1 MEKLLI
7 VDGSNLLFQMFYGM
21 PARIIGKHGKSIHGT
36 IGFVGALL
44 KILKITAPTHAV
56 VLFDGECRNNRCDLD
71 EAYKTNRP
79 NWEEIPEEETPFSQ
93 LPDIFASLDCLK
105 IPYAETTSC
114 ETDDWIA
121 SYIRTLGDKMKI
133 VVSSFDSDF
142 FQLITDNVTVLRYR
156 GENTKLCDVAFV
168 REKFGIEPS
177 QYADFKCLVG
187 DTADNV
193 TGIRGIGPKTAGKLV
208 RDFGSIDGILAHL
221 DEVQPLK
228 IRLALSDGVERLK
241 LNRRL
246 IALTGN
252 AEIPYSIEAIR
263 YQESGKTTGQ
273 VLSEIGIR

>member
-36 IGFVGALL
+36 IGFVGAIL
-44 KILKITAPTHAV
+44 KILKITNPTHAV

-71 EAYKTNRP
+71 ESYKVNRP

-121 SYIRTLGDKMKI
+121 SYVRTLGDKMKI

-246 IALTGN
+246 ITLTGN
-252 AEIPYSIEAIR
+252 AEIPYSIEAIS

>member
-1 MEKLLI
+1 MI

-36 IGFVGALL
+36 IGFVGAIL
-44 KILKITAPTHAV
+44 KILKTTNPTHAV

-71 EAYKTNRP
+71 ESYKANRP

-121 SYIRTLGDKMKI
+121 SYVRTLGDKMKI

-156 GENTKLCDVAFV
+156 GENTKICDVAFV

-193 TGIRGIGPKTAGKLV
+193 MGIRGIGPKTAGKLV

-246 IALTGN
+246 ITLTGN

-263 YQESGKTTGQ
+263 YRESGKTTGQ